1 MAIDLHLHTNHSDG
15 SLSPVELIDLLE
27 KYEVTTFAITDHD
40 TISAL
45 PEAQDYA
52 KAKGIRL
59 IKGVELSIEYA
70 LPEMEHLHLLGLF
83 IDIEEPHLNEALHN
97 LRQEREKR
105 AKAIIQKLKDL
116 GITFDEHQ
124 LHELLQQ
131 ESIGRPHIA
140 KMLLKNGV
148 VQTVGEAFEKY
159 IGRNGPAY
167 VPKKKFRLQEAI
179 DLIHK
184 ARGLAIVAHPISLG
198 AGSELE
204 ILKRLDELRAFGIDG
219 VEAYY
224 SSHDEHLTN
233 LLIDYAHEHR
243 LAISGGSD
251 FHGEAKKEILPVIGM
266 GELCIPEE
274 IITQL
279 FIFYN
284 KKFGSNLL

>member
-15 SLSPVELIDLLE
+15 SLSPEKLIDLLE

-52 KAKGIRL
+52 KVKGMQL
-59 IKGVELSIEYA
+59 INGVELSVEYS
-70 LPEMEHLHLLGLF
+70 LPATAHLHLLGLF
-83 IDIEEPHLNEALHN
+83 IDIEDSKLNEALEK
-97 LRQEREKR
+97 LRKERESR
-105 AKAIIQKLKDL
+105 AEKIIQKLQNL
-116 GITFDEHQ
+116 GITFDEEQ
-124 LHELLQQ
+124 LNTLLKQ

-140 KMLLKNGV
+140 KMLLNNGV

-179 DLIHK
+179 DLIHQ

-198 AGSELE
+198 AGSETE
-204 ILKRLDELRAFGIDG
+204 IFKRLDELRAFGIDG

-233 LLIDYAHEHR
+233 LLIDYAHKYR

-251 FHGEAKKEILPVIGM
+251 FHGEAKKEILPVIGT
-266 GELCIPEE
+266 GQLNIPEA
-274 IITQL
+274 IISQL
-279 FIFYN
+279 FDYYN
-284 KKFGSNLL
+284 RNFNTNLP